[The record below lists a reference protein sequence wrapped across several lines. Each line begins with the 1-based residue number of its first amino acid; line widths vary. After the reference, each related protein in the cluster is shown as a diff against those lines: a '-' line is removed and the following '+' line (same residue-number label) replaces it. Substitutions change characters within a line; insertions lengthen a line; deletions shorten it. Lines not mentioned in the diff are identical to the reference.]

1 MRYYCFILSIAII
14 AGLVAKEIIAQQ
26 KAKDYY
32 TYCQNSVSNKQHDGH
47 ADGNPEQD
55 ETNHSL
61 HICHF
66 RYNIGVIYIMQMRQG
81 ISHFMNIIL

>member
-47 ADGNPEQD
+47 ADGNPEED
-55 ETNHSL
+55 ETNHFL
-61 HICHF
+61 HNCHF
-66 RYNIGVIYIMQMRQG
+66 RNNIGVIYIMQMRQG